1 MQFIKTWA
9 LVICSTLAISVTAN
23 AEVGKY
29 PNVTLVAVNEINR
42 DWVKIGLLGSGSEGH
57 YFDGE
62 RHPNQAHMLT
72 AFACNLYNRT
82 AVLLSLFGR
91 PLTHSIKGNPI
102 EGPYLLLKD
111 SYYLYACALA
121 YE

>member
-42 DWVKIGLLGSGSEGH
+42 DWVKIGLLGSGSEGQSRL
-57 YFDGE
+57 GE
-62 RHPNQAHMLT
+62 DW
-72 AFACNLYNRT
+72 
-82 AVLLSLFGR
+82 
-91 PLTHSIKGNPI
+91 
-102 EGPYLLLKD
+102 LLLVRDITSMWKGT
-111 SYYLYACALA
+111 LTKLIC
-121 YE
+121 